1 MKRYVLTLVA
11 FFAASFLNAQ
21 DMKPIELKSPD
32 MGRKATMM
40 DAFQKR
46 ASSLEW
52 TDAKLSV
59 QHLSDLLWA
68 ANGINRPAESKR
80 TAPSAINAQD
90 VDIYVF
96 LEEGAYLY
104 DAKANILH
112 PIAKGDFRAE
122 AVAPRPGSVISSS
135 QPPVLL
141 VLVSDISRFAR
152 VSDEGRKLTMAAMDA
167 GIVSQNIA
175 IFCAGAD
182 MVTRPR
188 MSMDTAKI
196 KEVLKLS
203 DTQHPLLNNPIG
215 YAKK

>member
-1 MKRYVLTLVA
+1 MRTLLLTLTA
-11 FFAASFLNAQ
+11 LFAVSFLNAQ
-21 DMKPIELKSPD
+21 DMKPIELKSPN
-32 MGRKATMM
+32 MERKTTMM

-46 ASSLEW
+46 ASSTEW
-52 TDAKLSV
+52 AGTKLSV
-59 QHLSDLLWA
+59 QDLSDLLWA
-68 ANGINRPAESKR
+68 GNGINRPAEAKR

-104 DAKANILH
+104 DAKENKLQ
-112 PIAKGDFRAE
+112 PVAKGDFRADAIPSRAGSE
-122 AVAPRPGSVISSS
+122 AAP

-141 VLVSDISRFAR
+141 VLVSDVARFAR
-152 VSDEGRKLTMAAMDA
+152 VTDEGRRLTMAAMDA

-188 MSMDTAKI
+188 MSMDVAKI
-196 KEVLKLS
+196 KEILKLS
-203 DTQHPLLNNPIG
+203 DTQHPLLNNPVG
-215 YAKK
+215 YVKK

>member
-1 MKRYVLTLVA
+1 MRTLFFTLTALLAVA
-11 FFAASFLNAQ
+11 TLNAQ
-21 DMKPIELKSPD
+21 DMKPIELKSPN
-32 MGRKATMM
+32 MERKTTMM

-46 ASSLEW
+46 ASSLDW
-52 TDAKLSV
+52 ADTKLSI
-59 QHLSDLLWA
+59 QDLSDLLWA
-68 ANGINRPAESKR
+68 GNGINRQGEVKR

-104 DAKANILH
+104 DAKNNKLQ
-112 PIAKGDFRAE
+112 PVAKGDFRAE
-122 AVAPRPGSVISSS
+122 AIPPRPGSTAAP

-141 VLVSDISRFAR
+141 VLVSDISRFAS
-152 VSDEGRKLTMAAMDA
+152 VTDEARKLTMAAMDA

-175 IFCAGAD
+175 VFCAGAD

-188 MSMDTAKI
+188 MSMDVSKI

-203 DTQHPLLNNPIG
+203 DTQHPLLNNPVG
-215 YAKK
+215 YAK